1 MANGNKASTVA
12 RRKAARGFTLVELM
26 IVVAIIGLL
35 ASIALPSYHSYAARA
50 QVTEAMEL
58 LMGFKSPLGDWYG
71 DRNDWPPSLDEML
84 GTTSGKYVGTVTG
97 SGSGSTYTLV
107 ATMKTSGINPALYGQ
122 TMTLVTTDG
131 GKTWDCTG
139 GTILTKYRPT
149 ACR

>member
-1 MANGNKASTVA
+1 MAKGTLALEAV
-12 RRKAARGFTLVELM
+12 RMKAARGFTLVELM
-26 IVVAIIGLL
+26 MVVAIIGLL

-71 DRNDWPPSLDEML
+71 DRNDWPTSLDELL
-84 GTTSGKYVGTVTG
+84 GTTTGKYVGTITG
-97 SGSGSTYTLV
+97 SGSGSTYTLI
-107 ATMKTSGINPALYGQ
+107 ATMKTSGINPALYGH

-139 GTILTKYRPT
+139 GTILTQYRPT